1 MDRFLHIKS
10 SNKYPKTKI
19 TTRGNEPPPP
29 QKKRTQ
35 TTKSLS
41 DLTIIGSSIT
51 KTATTTRFVLL
62 HEGEGG
68 LMSE

>member
-1 MDRFLHIKS
+1 M
-10 SNKYPKTKI
+10 NPKK
-19 TTRGNEPPPP
+19 E
-29 QKKRTQ
+29 KKRTQ

-68 LMSE
+68 LMSEWEWGWGWDVSVWT